1 MNISSGY
8 LKKMGYLVFVITIF
22 TLWGCGVGSTVEGS
36 NDTAGND
43 IIIEDI
49 KTQTDSSVMDVQ
61 RDSEMKDIVNDVN
74 DVEISDTTDDVAAD
88 RCIPNCTNKECGDD
102 GCGGNCGSCGDN
114 AVCNDNK
121 CECISGFGNCNGN
134 WNDGCEA
141 NFSTDPHHC
150 SDCATDCGDNSVCN
164 NKICNCQPGY
174 GNCDGLWSN
183 GCEKNLTNDGNNC
196 GSCGNSCGNN
206 GICVN
211 SECDCIS
218 PYLNCN
224 GLLSDGCEVNKNVDI
239 YNCGGCG
246 NICNLPNTSVNGCIS
261 GVCKV
266 INCIYGYGNCD
277 GLDDNGCETNLT
289 NDAKNCG
296 NCGYSCGSGSYCQ
309 NSNCVCNSGFGN
321 CDNDWSNGCETNLSQ
336 DPHHCSDCATDCGDN
351 SICNNKTCACQ
362 SGYFNCDG
370 IWINGCEVNLN
381 DPATCG
387 KSCDSKV
394 NCGPNSVCNN
404 GVCGCQPG
412 YANCDGLLSNGCE
425 VDLNSVN
432 SCGTNCSNKVVC
444 STNNGINPVCDNGVC
459 RLTCNSGYEDCNA
472 KAGSSDGCEV
482 NLNSINSCGTN
493 CSNIVKCS
501 SANGSNPVCDNGLCV
516 LSCNEGY
523 QDCNYEYGK
532 SDGCEVRLN
541 SPATCGTNCWD
552 IMNCGVYSVCK
563 NGVCECQVGYANC
576 DGDWNNGCEINMTND
591 ENNCG
596 GCNITCGIGEKCI
609 NSKCGKGYRR
619 QISINNVSSTGLTNY
634 QVSFTINT
642 SELISAGKMRSDCG
656 DIRLYDTDGTTE
668 LSYWVEDGCNST
680 STKVWVKVPDIAAN
694 STKIIYLQY
703 GELDLTSKS
712 NGDDVFLLFDDFIG
726 ASLDLN
732 KFVLQNSA
740 GGSVSILN
748 SHITFNTK
756 SSLND
761 YIWIHSVSKFRYPV
775 WIEAKVDSIPSGTP
789 TYRMGLSTS
798 TNLKTKGNYYNSYS
812 VDWYGMGS
820 SLRVVGDNNSN
831 GWIVKSISSI
841 FKPGIW
847 RFTWVSKGNQ
857 IGGDGVNSLMC
868 SDASNEI
875 DNYYAYFGIAAD
887 NNGSVVLDWVRV
899 RQYISPE
906 PNVTVGQED

>member
-8 LKKMGYLVFVITIF
+8 LKKMGYFVFVITIF
-22 TLWGCGVGSTVEGS
+22 TFCGCGVGSTVEGN

-61 RDSEMKDIVNDVN
+61 RDSEMKDIVNGIN
-74 DVEISDTTDDVAAD
+74 DVEISDTTDDVAGD

-102 GCGGNCGSCGDN
+102 GCGGSCGSCGDN
-114 AVCNDNK
+114 AVCKLNV
-121 CECISGFGNCNGN
+121 CECKSGFGNCNDT
-134 WNDGCEA
+134 WADGCEA
-141 NFSTDPHHC
+141 NFSTD
-150 SDCATDCGDNSVCN
+150 
-164 NKICNCQPGY
+164 Q
-174 GNCDGLWSN
+174 
-183 GCEKNLTNDGNNC
+183 
-196 GSCGNSCGNN
+196 
-206 GICVN
+206 
-211 SECDCIS
+211 
-218 PYLNCN
+218 
-224 GLLSDGCEVNKNVDI
+224 
-239 YNCGGCG
+239 
-246 NICNLPNTSVNGCIS
+246 
-261 GVCKV
+261 
-266 INCIYGYGNCD
+266 
-277 GLDDNGCETNLT
+277 
-289 NDAKNCG
+289 
-296 NCGYSCGSGSYCQ
+296 
-309 NSNCVCNSGFGN
+309 
-321 CDNDWSNGCETNLSQ
+321 
-336 DPHHCSDCATDCGDN
+336 HHCSDCATDCGDN

-387 KSCDSKV
+387 KSCDNKI
-394 NCGPNSVCNN
+394 NCGQNSICNN
-404 GVCGCQPG
+404 GVCGCQTG

-425 VDLNSVN
+425 VDLNSIN
-432 SCGTNCSNKVVC
+432 SCGTSCSNKVIC
-444 STNNGINPVCDNGVC
+444 SKNNGSNPVCDRGVC
-459 RLTCNSGYEDCNA
+459 KLTCNSGYEDCNA

-501 SANGSNPVCDNGLCV
+501 YANGSNPVCDNGLCV
-516 LSCNEGY
+516 LSCNNGY

-552 IMNCGVYSVCK
+552 IVNCGGYSVCK

-619 QISINNVSSTGLTNY
+619 QISINNASSTGLTNY

-694 STKIIYLQY
+694 STKVIYLQY
-703 GELDLTSKS
+703 GVLDLTSKS
-712 NGDDVFLLFDDFIG
+712 SGDDVFLLFDDFIG

-748 SHITFNTK
+748 GQVTFNTK

-761 YIWIHSVSKFRYPV
+761 YVWIHSVSKFQYPV
-775 WIEAKVDSIPSGTP
+775 WIEARVDSMPSGTP

-798 TNLKTKGNYYNSYS
+798 TNLRTNGNYYNSYS

-820 SLRVVGDNNSN
+820 SLRVVGVNNISD
-831 GWIVKSISSI
+831 GWVVKGISSL
-841 FKPGIW
+841 FKTGIW
-847 RFTWVSKGNQ
+847 KFSWVSKGNQ
-857 IGGDGVNSLMC
+857 IGSDGVNSLIC
-868 SDASNEI
+868 SDTSNEI
-875 DNYYAYFGIAAD
+875 DNYYAYFGIASD

-906 PNVTVGQED
+906 PTVTVGQEE

>member
-8 LKKMGYLVFVITIF
+8 LKKMGYFVFVITIF
-22 TLWGCGVGSTVEGS
+22 TFCGCGVGSTVEGN

-61 RDSEMKDIVNDVN
+61 RDSEMKDIVNGIN
-74 DVEISDTTDDVAAD
+74 DVEISDTTDDVAGD

-102 GCGGNCGSCGDN
+102 GCGGSCGSCGDN
-114 AVCNDNK
+114 AVCKLNV
-121 CECISGFGNCNGN
+121 CECKSGFGNCNDT
-134 WNDGCEA
+134 WADGCEA
-141 NFSTDPHHC
+141 NFSTD
-150 SDCATDCGDNSVCN
+150 
-164 NKICNCQPGY
+164 Q
-174 GNCDGLWSN
+174 
-183 GCEKNLTNDGNNC
+183 
-196 GSCGNSCGNN
+196 
-206 GICVN
+206 
-211 SECDCIS
+211 
-218 PYLNCN
+218 
-224 GLLSDGCEVNKNVDI
+224 
-239 YNCGGCG
+239 
-246 NICNLPNTSVNGCIS
+246 
-261 GVCKV
+261 
-266 INCIYGYGNCD
+266 
-277 GLDDNGCETNLT
+277 
-289 NDAKNCG
+289 
-296 NCGYSCGSGSYCQ
+296 
-309 NSNCVCNSGFGN
+309 
-321 CDNDWSNGCETNLSQ
+321 
-336 DPHHCSDCATDCGDN
+336 HHCSDCATDCGDN

-387 KSCDSKV
+387 KSCDNKI
-394 NCGPNSVCNN
+394 NCGQNSICNN
-404 GVCGCQPG
+404 GVCGCQTG

-425 VDLNSVN
+425 VDLNSIN
-432 SCGTNCSNKVVC
+432 SCGTSCSNKVIC
-444 STNNGINPVCDNGVC
+444 SKNNGSNPVCDRGVC
-459 RLTCNSGYEDCNA
+459 KLTCNSGYEDCNA

-501 SANGSNPVCDNGLCV
+501 YANGSNPVCDNGLCV
-516 LSCNEGY
+516 LSCNNGY

-552 IMNCGVYSVCK
+552 IVNCGVYSVCK

-694 STKIIYLQY
+694 SIKIIYLQY

-712 NGDDVFLLFDDFIG
+712 NGKNTFLLFSDLEDG
-726 ASLDLN
+726 SLDNWNILN
-732 KFVLQNSA
+732 GGGNGSGSVVYIDNSYQLKLYAPDYSNRVQANKQFPNSA
-740 GGSVSILN
+740 NGRMIELKFKTGAVVGDGIIFGFSDG
-748 SHITFNTK
+748 TF
-756 SSLND
+756 
-761 YIWIHSVSKFRYPV
+761 YG
-775 WIEAKVDSIPSGTP
+775 EGA
-789 TYRMGLSTS
+789 
-798 TNLKTKGNYYNSYS
+798 YNSYVFGIS
-812 VDWYGMGS
+812 RNYNTSTG
-820 SLRVVGDNNSN
+820 
-831 GWIVKSISSI
+831 IVKSVSGSFTTLVTYSNNNPLSPNTYYKVGFSWYLNNLESWINRQKIISATDNTFTSFSYVFIGVSI
-841 FKPGIW
+841 NDK
-847 RFTWVSKGNQ
+847 
-857 IGGDGVNSLMC
+857 
-868 SDASNEI
+868 
-875 DNYYAYFGIAAD
+875 YF
-887 NNGSVVLDWVRV
+887 DWYFV

-906 PNVTVGQED
+906 PNVTVGQ